1 MMDNRYERQT
11 ALPEIGTEGQAR
23 LAQARA
29 LIIGVGG
36 LGCPIALYLAAAG
49 IGSLRLVDDDKVSL
63 TNLQRQVLYT
73 EADLGQPKALCAAR
87 RLRDLRSDLYVE
99 TCVERFTT
107 VNANR
112 LVEGCD
118 LVLDGTDNYDT
129 RYIINSTCAHAR
141 IPYIYGAVRG
151 FEGQV
156 SVFHAGNKPRS
167 YTELYPP
174 EERWANLPADLRVLG
189 VTPAVVG
196 SVQAGEAIK
205 LIAGFGEPLYG
216 RLWTIDLRT
225 LQSHILTF

>member
-1 MMDNRYERQT
+1 MDNRYERQT

-87 RLRDLRSDLYVE
+87 RLRDLRSDLHVE

-107 VNANR
+107 VNADR
-112 LVEGCD
+112 LVEGCN

-151 FEGQV
+151 LEGQV
-156 SVFHAGNKPRS
+156 AVLHAGPAPRT
-167 YTELYPP
+167 YRDLYPD
-174 EERWANLPADLRVLG
+174 EEAMCALPPDPHVVG

-196 SVQAGEAIK
+196 AVQANEALKI
-205 LIAGFGEPLYG
+205 LAGYGEPLYG

-225 LQSHILTF
+225 LNTHILSF